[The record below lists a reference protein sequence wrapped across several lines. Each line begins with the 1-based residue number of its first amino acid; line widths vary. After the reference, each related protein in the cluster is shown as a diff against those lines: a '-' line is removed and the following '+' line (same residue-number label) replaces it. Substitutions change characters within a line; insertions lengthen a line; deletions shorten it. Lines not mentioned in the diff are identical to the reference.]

1 MIFLFSKSIS
11 AQNEKEKAKKDTT
24 EKAPVDSSIIKHSP
38 RKATIFSA
46 VIPGLGQV
54 YNKKYWKVPIIYGGF
69 ATLAYFIVTNNN
81 YYVTNKNDYRVIN
94 DSTSTNSLL
103 YQSTVNRLTLQ
114 YPGAT
119 LPQISAAVLSARDY
133 YRRNRD
139 LCYILSG
146 ILYIMNVVDADV
158 DAHLFYFDVSD
169 KLTLNWKPTFYQA
182 TNFKNYPGLSLKL
195 NF

>member
-1 MIFLFSKSIS
+1 MIFLFNMSVT

-38 RKATIFSA
+38 KKATIFSA
-46 VIPGLGQV
+46 VVPGLGQV
-54 YNKKYWKVPIIYGGF
+54 YNKKYWKLPILYGG
-69 ATLAYFIVTNNN
+69 LGVLYYFIKTNNDE
-81 YYVTNKNDYRVIN
+81 YQIYKNQFYIIN
-94 DSTSTNSLL
+94 TPSSPLYAYTVAQLMLSYNSTNLAAIAT
-103 YQSTVNRLTLQ
+103 TVQ
-114 YPGAT
+114 
-119 LPQISAAVLSARDY
+119 SARDY

-146 ILYIMNVVDADV
+146 LVYIMNIVDADV

-169 KLTLNWKPTFYQA
+169 KLTLNWKPTIYQA
-182 TNFKNYPGLSLKL
+182 NNYKNYPGLSLKL